1 MKIISIEPTPSPNS
15 MKLNL
20 DERLPDGVHFTYTQ
34 AAKQEAPDYGQ
45 KLLDIPNVSSYF
57 HTADF
62 IALDRLSRGNW
73 QQILEKARE
82 ILGETDSAAS
92 HPHKQAQDPSI
103 AKISSESADAAG
115 WGEVQ
120 VRIQMFRHIPMQIRV
135 TTGLEEK
142 RAALPERFI
151 HAATQAGLAS
161 PNLIQERKLVEHGI
175 RYGELQ
181 DVLEQIL
188 SELDAAYTDD
198 QLSELVLEATKTTYQ
213 DETADVENESDAE
226 AIEHLNTAFKNDDW
240 RKRYAALTKVRPTLK
255 LLPFLAKA
263 LDDPHMSV
271 RRMAA
276 VYLGDIKEPQVLPF
290 LYHALEDPS
299 PAVRRTAGDTL
310 SDLGDP
316 AAIGA
321 MIQALQDSS
330 KIVRWRAARFLYEV
344 GDETAIPALRA
355 ALDEP
360 EFEIRMQVKLALER
374 IEGGEAAVG
383 SVWQQMTNRN
393 NIETE
398 KPPVGD

>member
-1 MKIISIEPTPSPNS
+1 MKIISMEPTPSPNS

-20 DERLPDGVHFTYTQ
+20 DVRLPDGVHYTYTQ
-34 AAKQEAPDYGQ
+34 ATKQEAPDYGQ

-92 HPHKQAQDPSI
+92 HPNKQAQDPIITKI
-103 AKISSESADAAG
+103 ASEPADATG
-115 WGEVQ
+115 FGEVQ

-135 TTGLEEK
+135 STGLEEK

-151 HAATQAGLAS
+151 NAATQAGLAS

-188 SELDAAYTDD
+188 NELDAAYNEE
-198 QLSELVLEATKTTYQ
+198 QLSQLVLEATKTTYQ
-213 DETADVENESDAE
+213 DEAAEAQTPSDTE
-226 AIEHLNTAFKNDDW
+226 AIEHLHIAFKNEDW
-240 RKRYAALTKVRPTLK
+240 RKRYAALTTIRPTLN

-276 VYLGDIKEPQVLPF
+276 VYLGDIKDPQVLPY

-299 PAVRRTAGDTL
+299 AVVRRTVGDTL

-316 AAIGA
+316 AAMGA
-321 MIQALQDSS
+321 MIQALKDSS

-344 GDETAIPALRA
+344 GDETAIPALRDA
-355 ALDEP
+355 VDEP
-360 EFEIRMQVKLALER
+360 EFEIRMQINLALER

-393 NIETE
+393 NTETE